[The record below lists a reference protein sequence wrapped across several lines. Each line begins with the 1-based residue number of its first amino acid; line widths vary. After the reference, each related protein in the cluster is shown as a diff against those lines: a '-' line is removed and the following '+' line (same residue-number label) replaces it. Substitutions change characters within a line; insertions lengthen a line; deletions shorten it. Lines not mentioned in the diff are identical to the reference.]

1 MKRTS
6 NYLLGVILMLVAT
19 ASQADMKRANVCTYA
34 NANQRCVTV
43 PLADAAQDAVAKQFQ
58 PPAAGESSIYIVR
71 ASAAVRRQAS
81 AISLDGH
88 PVADLGPFTYVVARV
103 HPGHHTIS
111 VSADKKAKIDLNVE
125 TGKLYFVETGLSLL
139 FFTIDSKL
147 KLLDEAEGRSLV
159 LKAARVADHQSQ
171 G

>member
-71 ASAAVRRQAS
+71 ASAAVKRQAS
-81 AISLDGH
+81 AISLDGQA
-88 PVADLGPFTYVVARV
+88 VADLGPFTYVVARV
-103 HPGHHTIS
+103 PPGHHTIS
-111 VSADKKAKIDLNVE
+111 ASADKTAEIDLNVE
-125 TGKLYFVETGLSLL
+125 PGKLYFVETGLSLM
-139 FFTIDSKL
+139 FFTVGSKL
-147 KLLDEAEGRSLV
+147 KLLDEADGRSLV